1 MDFLCVKFSGMVIA
15 ILAEEAFRKKIAS
28 SLALSAEE
36 QAASQ
41 AATRESGQMQKKKK
55 EPPIPQATI
64 VWADSLRSLTIIDA
78 DVYIDLLFDA
88 DRERI
93 SRLESLAP
101 KPILVYTTNNAI
113 DREINPCFMRILEI
127 RVLKKG
133 GRIAAAAG
141 DKEQEKTVGRAFD
154 ALGWDCRFV
163 KEKTPGEKASEGR
176 VYVLPSAKK
185 PKRSNKRSSN

>member
-1 MDFLCVKFSGMVIA
+1 MVIA

-133 GRIAAAAG
+133 GRIAAAG